1 MSDRVFQTFG
11 QPRLS
16 VVIFLS
22 VVSTVRAS
30 STSDSSIDIGATH
43 DGTTSTC
50 FTTHGGDDTPF
61 LALDFSPISLRVT
74 SIGIKTYSS
83 LGKHNFCKRH
93 IFCCC
98 WRHELNRERGTST
111 RIWAQSTG
119 VKHNKAKQ
127 TKSFW
132 LDGVFFLDDL
142 SSYPGTV
149 WQYTY
154 RSLGAYYV
162 LKMSSF

>member
-1 MSDRVFQTFG
+1 MPDRVFQTFG

-61 LALDFSPISLRVT
+61 LALDCSPISLRVT

-83 LGKHNFCKRH
+83 LGKHNICKRKRE
-93 IFCCC
+93 
-98 WRHELNRERGTST
+98 RHTQAQEYGHNRLVSNTIRLNRHNMWDVCLDCDSIDLIKHYLICCLCQKYIL
-111 RIWAQSTG
+111 RISIF
-119 VKHNKAKQ
+119 V
-127 TKSFW
+127 
-132 LDGVFFLDDL
+132 LDNLETDVI
-142 SSYPGTV
+142 TV
-149 WQYTY
+149 VCIT
-154 RSLGAYYV
+154 
-162 LKMSSF
+162 